1 MSLTRARALA
11 WGVATLRRR
20 RIDTPRLD
28 AEVLL
33 AHTLGCERVAL
44 YRDAQDPLTAPV
56 LARFQELVHRR
67 AAHEPLAY
75 LIQSREFWSL
85 PLTVRAGVLIPRPET
100 EFVVEAALHY
110 AKPCIRQAGRC
121 RILDVGTGSGNIAI
135 AVASD
140 LGQAVI
146 VATDLSAE
154 ALAIAQANARA
165 CGVADR
171 ITFLQ
176 CDLIGALNPRKA
188 RFDLLLSN
196 PPYIATRECA
206 SLPKTIRCYEPR
218 MAFDGGDDGLL
229 FYRRLI
235 AEAAQFLH
243 NGSAAIV
250 EVGDRQAGAV
260 CRLFKQSA
268 RWTCVDVIKDYAG
281 VERVVVAQCT
291 QGGAKL
297 HGSDRG

>member
-11 WGVATLRRR
+11 WGVATLRQR

-33 AHTLGCERVAL
+33 AHALGCERVAL
-44 YRDAQDPLTAPV
+44 YRDGRDPLPEPE
-56 LARFQELVHRR
+56 LARFQELVRR
-67 AAHEPLAY
+67 RGAHEPLAY
-75 LIQSREFWSL
+75 LVHSREFWSL

-110 AKPCIRQAGRC
+110 AEPWVRQAGLC

-135 AVASD
+135 AIASD
-140 LGQAVI
+140 LSRAAI

-154 ALAIAQANARA
+154 ALQIAQANARA
-165 CGVADR
+165 CGVAGQ
-171 ITFLQ
+171 IAFLQ
-176 CDLIGALNPRKA
+176 CDLIGALRPGRT

-196 PPYIATRECA
+196 PPYIATREYA
-206 SLPKTIRCYEPR
+206 SLPATIRCYEPR

-243 NGSAAIV
+243 NGSVAIV
-250 EVGDRQAGAV
+250 EVGDGQAGVV
-260 CRLFKQSA
+260 CRLFEQSA
-268 RWTCVDVIKDYAG
+268 GWKGVDVIKDYGG

-291 QGGAKL
+291 QGGAEL
-297 HGSDRG
+297 HGSHRG